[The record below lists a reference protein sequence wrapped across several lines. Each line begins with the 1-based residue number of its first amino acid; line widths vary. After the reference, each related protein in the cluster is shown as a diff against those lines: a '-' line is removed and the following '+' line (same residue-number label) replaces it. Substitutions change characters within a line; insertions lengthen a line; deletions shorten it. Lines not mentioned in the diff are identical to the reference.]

1 MKCILKKWLFLTA
14 ILICSFS
21 VKSQSVK
28 YPLVPFPN
36 SLIEKSGEFKLTKNT
51 KVFIQKQSPELKQAA
66 DFFNT
71 LVKQSIGVELS
82 YTSKANRN
90 VISFYEDLAITNNE
104 GYELDVNSN
113 QIAIKYKTPTG
124 AFYALQTLR
133 QLMSPEIE
141 GKSSI
146 KSFIVPAVKIQDA
159 PRFAYRGFMLDV
171 ARHFQPLEVIKK
183 YIDLL
188 AFYKINTLH
197 FHLTDDQGWRIEIKK
212 YPKLQEIAA
221 WRKETRV
228 GHRRDTPEVYDGKP
242 HGGFYTQ
249 EQLKDL
255 VEYAKRKSITIIPE
269 IELPGHSHAVL
280 AAYPEL
286 GCKDT
291 TYQVSTNWG
300 VHSDVYCPNEVT
312 FTFLKDVLAE
322 VMEIF
327 PSKYIHIGGDEVPKD
342 RWKESAYAQ
351 ELIKKHRL
359 VDENGLQSFFIKQIE
374 DYLAIK
380 GRSIIGWDEMLDGGV
395 SDNATIMTWHVGKVG
410 VAASQG
416 NKEIMTTNS
425 HLYLDYYQTK
435 DGRKREPV
443 AIGNYLPLKKVY
455 SYEPIPENL
464 ATEHHKNILGVQA
477 NLWTEYIS
485 TPSHIDNMT
494 FPRLCALS
502 EIAWSKPER
511 KNYSDFLLRLNQN
524 LKHLEKLEVNF
535 SKYHL
540 DESP

>member
-1 MKCILKKWLFLTA
+1 MYILNKWLFLSM
-14 ILICSFS
+14 ILICSLS
-21 VKSQSVK
+21 GKSQSVT
-28 YPLVPFPN
+28 YPLVPLPN
-36 SLIEKSGEFKLTKNT
+36 SLIEKAGEFELTKST
-51 KVFIQKQSPELKQAA
+51 KIYLQKETA
-66 DFFNT
+66 D
-71 LVKQSIGVELS
+71 LKQSIEFFNNLLKQSAGFELN
-82 YTSKANRN
+82 YTSKANKN
-90 VISFYEDLAITNNE
+90 VIAFYEDLAITNNE
-104 GYELDVNSN
+104 GYELEVNPTH
-113 QIAIKYKTPTG
+113 ITIKYKTSTG

-133 QLMSPEIE
+133 QLVSSEIE
-141 GKSSI
+141 GKSI
-146 KSFIVPAVKIQDA
+146 MKSFIVPAVEIKDA

-171 ARHFQPLEVIKK
+171 ARHFQPLEVVKK

-212 YPKLQEIAA
+212 YPKLQQIAA

-228 GHRRDTPEVYDGKP
+228 GHRRDSLEIYDGIP
-242 HGGFYTQ
+242 HGGYYTQ
-249 EQLKDL
+249 NELKDL
-255 VEYAKRKSITIIPE
+255 VSYAKKRSITIIPE

-286 GCKDT
+286 GCRDT

-300 VHSDVYCPNEVT
+300 VHPDVYCPNEVT
-312 FTFLKDVLAE
+312 FTFLKDVLSE
-322 VMEIF
+322 VIEIF

-342 RWKESAYAQ
+342 RWKASAYSQ
-351 ELIKKHRL
+351 ELIKKHNL
-359 VDENGLQSFFIKQIE
+359 VDENGLQSYFIKQIE
-374 DYLAIK
+374 DFLRTK

-410 VAASQG
+410 VAASNG

-425 HLYLDYYQTK
+425 HLYFDYYQTK

-464 ATEHHKNILGVQA
+464 APEHQKNIIGVQA

-502 EIAWSKPER
+502 EIAWSQPQK
-511 KNYSDFLLRLNQN
+511 KKYADFLLRLNQN

-540 DESP
+540 EEIP

>member
-1 MKCILKKWLFLTA
+1 MNYILKKWLLLTA
-14 ILICSFS
+14 ILIYTIS

-28 YPLVPFPN
+28 YPIVPFPN
-36 SLIEKSGEFKLTKNT
+36 SLIEKSGKFKLTKNT
-51 KVFIQKQSPELKQAA
+51 GIFIQKESSELKQTII
-66 DFFNT
+66 FFNA
-71 LVKQSIGVELS
+71 LVKQSVGFELS
-82 YTSKANRN
+82 YTSKPNKN
-90 VISFYEDLAITNNE
+90 VIRFYEDLSITNNE
-104 GYELDVNSN
+104 GYELNVNPYH
-113 QIAIKYKTPTG
+113 ITIKYKTVTG
-124 AFYALQTLR
+124 ALYALQTLR
-133 QLMSPEIE
+133 QLISYEIE
-141 GKSSI
+141 GLSNL
-146 KSFIVPAVKIQDA
+146 KSFSIPAVEIKDA

-171 ARHFQPLEVIKK
+171 ARHFQPLEVVKK

-188 AFYKINTLH
+188 AFYKINTFH

-228 GHRRDTPEVYDGKP
+228 GHRRDSVEIYDGKP
-242 HGGFYTQ
+242 HGGYYTQ
-249 EQLKDL
+249 DQLKDL
-255 VEYAKRKSITIIPE
+255 VEYARQRAITIIPE

-300 VHSDVYCPNEVT
+300 VHRDVYCPNELT

-322 VMEIF
+322 VIEIF

-351 ELIKKHRL
+351 ELIKRHQLK
-359 VDENGLQSFFIKQIE
+359 DENGLQSYFIKQIE
-374 DYLAIK
+374 DFLATK

-395 SDNATIMTWHVGKVG
+395 SNNTTIMTWHVGKVG
-410 VAASQG
+410 VAASLG

-425 HLYLDYYQTK
+425 HLYFDYYQTK
-435 DGRKREPV
+435 EGRKREPV
-443 AIGNYLPLKKVY
+443 AIGNFLPLSKVY
-455 SYEPIPENL
+455 SYEPVPENL
-464 ATEHHKNILGVQA
+464 APQHHKNIIGVQA

-485 TPSHIDNMT
+485 TPSHMEHMT
-494 FPRLCALS
+494 FPRLSALA
-502 EIAWSKPER
+502 EIAWSNPEK
-511 KNYSDFLLRLNQN
+511 KNYSDFLLRLHQN

-540 DESP
+540 EEGQ